1 MDVNYLARDA
11 LMPEVQPSDEPVNNI
26 PTFEECAG
34 LVRALKNG
42 RTDYEKR
49 WKEIRDTQL
58 PFLGEFDDTAD
69 STNPARRRD
78 LKIVTPV
85 AWLSCQAFG
94 AGVMS
99 GLTPPSRQWFKLT
112 FSNAGLSGDHDAAMI
127 LDMRQEIM
135 ESVLHR
141 SNFYNSIHSC
151 YMELPFGQAP
161 LAVFASDTTGVR
173 FQAYTV
179 GTYYLGISASGRVNT
194 FARKF
199 KMTPFQLAE
208 QFGLDAV
215 PDAVKDMLRNPTSKH
230 GKKLDVWWL
239 VIPNENHKDKPGR
252 QNMPYLSLY
261 WLDGIN
267 DKKFIHVGGFEE
279 FPVPVARY
287 QVSDGEAYGKGAGW
301 YAEGD
306 SKALQIMKKD
316 VLTWVELSVKP
327 PMKAPPDV
335 ASFGINLIPG
345 GVTQVN
351 ELNGQNQVT
360 PVFNVGSNPQWLAQQ
375 IVETENTIKRT
386 YSADLFLMLDQLDNS
401 NMTAREVMERQQEK
415 LQQLGPVVERLQD
428 EFLTPI
434 LERVYNI
441 LDREGVFP
449 PVPDEMAERLAQED
463 VKVVYLSP
471 LAQAQ
476 KMSGLV
482 NIEQALSFTA
492 QLAQLYPEVLKQV
505 DPFGTIR
512 KYFDLLGAPAVM
524 QKSAEEVQAILAQ
537 EQQAAQEQQEMAMQ
551 AQATQQAQAEAQVQA
566 QQMQNAQV
574 SAQTARVL
582 TDAAADGNPA
592 LQQVLGIN
600 QGGGVV

>member
-1 MDVNYLARDA
+1 
-11 LMPEVQPSDEPVNNI
+11 MPAVDPSDAPVNSV
-26 PTFEECAG
+26 PTFEECNG

-69 STNPARRRD
+69 ATNPARRRD

-112 FSNAGLSGDHDAAMI
+112 FSNASLSGDRDAAMV

-161 LAVFASDTTGVR
+161 LAVFSSDTTGVR

-179 GTYYLGISASGRVNT
+179 GTYYLGISSSDRVNT

-208 QFGLDAV
+208 QFGEKSL
-215 PDAVKDMLRNPTSKH
+215 PDGVKDMLRNPGTKY
-230 GKKLDVWWL
+230 GKKLTVWWL
-239 VIPNENHKDKPGR
+239 VIPNEKHTDKPGSH
-252 QNMPYLSLY
+252 NMPYLSLY
-261 WLDGIN
+261 WLDGMN
-267 DKKFIHVGGFEE
+267 DGKFIHVGGFEE

-316 VLTWVELSVKP
+316 FLTWVELSVKP

-351 ELNGQNQVT
+351 ELNGNNQVT

-386 YSADLFLMLDQLDNS
+386 YSADLFLMLDQLDNT

-428 EFLTPI
+428 EFLTPV

-449 PVPDEMAERLAQED
+449 PIPDEIAQRLSQED

-492 QLAQLYPEVLKQV
+492 QLAQLYPEVLKQL
-505 DPFGTIR
+505 DPFGTIH

-524 QKSAEEVQAILAQ
+524 QRSVEEVQAMLEQ
-537 EQQAAQEQQEMAMQ
+537 EQKAAQEQQMAMQ
-551 AQATQQAQAEAQVQA
+551 AQAEAQTQA
-566 QQMQNAQV
+566 QQLQNMQV
-574 SAQTARVL
+574 SAQTAKVL
-582 TDAAADGNPA
+582 TEAAADGNPA
-592 LQQVLGIN
+592 LQQALGIN